1 MAPANG
7 ADAPS
12 DLSATA
18 GDTQVTLEWDDS
30 DDSTI
35 TGYRVLWMEPMVKLV
50 YPSHSTN
57 TSVAI
62 EAGDRFGQ
70 SVGIDGDRAVVGAPL
85 QESLNNSNVS
95 ITDGGWAH
103 AYSSGSS
110 GWSYDEFLAVSD
122 PQEKGR
128 LGESVAI
135 ASRTAVVGAPSYY
148 DVTDPGKVIIAAKG
162 GVSNSWAIKFTETG
176 DEDNDYLG
184 TSVAIDDGIAIA
196 GARGIEI
203 NNLAEAG
210 KAFVYTRDSDNQDS
224 GVWSEEAALDPGAN
238 VGIGNLGNRFG
249 SSVAVDDGTIV
260 VGAWGE
266 DFTRGAAYVFT
277 KNFQGDWTRV
287 ARLTASSRE
296 IGDAFGSA
304 VAIDGDTIVVGAQ
317 NWDGGSTD
325 APQHGAAFVFTKN
338 NNVWSR
344 VARLTASDYAAQDQ
358 FGFAVAV
365 EGDTIVV
372 GDFQGD
378 DDGDDSGSVYL
389 FTKPSGGWATSNET
403 VQLTA
408 SDGAA
413 GDNFGFSVAA
423 RGGRFIV
430 GAPGVASEKGAAY
443 VYSIP
448 EWTDITVPASNS
460 GTMSH
465 TVTGLDNGVEYTF
478 WVLPVVSSDL
488 GPASDSVTATP
499 TAAKAATPANL
510 TALGI
515 DREVTLSW
523 DDPNDSSIERFRYR
537 QKEGEGSFGSWNDID
552 PANIDSTS
560 EPGKLKYTV
569 SNLTNGI
576 TYTFQIFAKDNHEDS
591 DTSAEASA
599 TPAPPP
605 PLPLVPLFVSNIGQ
619 ETDISDGVDADLSR
633 DQAQQFSTGA
643 NETGYVL
650 GSIDLYFQRGT
661 DSGDLTV
668 TVWNSNTNA
677 DPGSTVH
684 TLTNPDTIE
693 PGLVRF
699 TAPAQLA
706 ANTNYFVHV
715 AFSGSGTPPRLR
727 TTTSTNEDAG
737 AAANW
742 SITNYRH
749 QAEPSSLTGWAYQ
762 SNLLKISINQVL
774 DLPAA
779 PANFEAT
786 GGDGQ
791 VVLSWDDP
799 QDNYITS
806 YDISTDGGTNY
817 TSVPINSSDLAYDS
831 VEGTITYVTGL
842 PNGATYNLAVR
853 AVNSTGNGTASTQSV
868 VMMPADTTRL
878 TVGALDAKV
887 QLSWVDP
894 GNDTIATYQI
904 WRHAQS
910 AKLTAADADEI
921 DALGNSVAVVGDTA
935 VVGAPGDADSSG
947 DFGAVLVFTQDSTG
961 DWSQTANLKASDAA
975 EDDGFGSSVA
985 FDGDTIVV
993 GAPFDDDNGDGS
1005 GSAYV
1010 FTKSNGDWGNAPPS
1024 GDHRVET
1031 AKLTVPEAAAGDEFG
1046 WNAVAVDGDTIVIG
1060 AYGRDSTKGAAYVFT
1075 EPTAGWG
1082 AWDGLPQTGAN
1093 DEEEDKD
1100 GLTAKLTASDGAQN
1114 DKFGTSVAI
1123 DVDTIVVGAD
1133 WYDSDTG
1140 PAYVFV
1146 KPGAGWATGTE
1157 TAKLTASDGADDDKF
1172 GFSVAVDDDTV
1183 VVGAYGD
1190 DSEMGSAYV
1199 FVKPGAG
1206 WADSNE
1212 TAKLTASDGAD
1223 DDYFGY
1229 SVAVDDDAVVVGA
1242 YGDNGIEVGADS
1254 GLAYVFVKPG
1264 NDDGWAATNY
1274 DGNEAA
1280 QLTASNGA
1288 QNDKFG
1294 TSVAID
1300 GGAVVVGAIA
1310 NAAYAFDAL
1319 GTTIDSD
1326 SMDLVYADNTIGY
1339 TVSGLT
1345 NYLTYTFKVW
1355 AVNPSGVGGAAT
1367 ATATPRPAPPAP
1379 QNLQATPG
1387 DRQVALSWDDPN
1399 DSGIT
1404 RYQYSTDYMIN
1415 GGNGNNGV
1423 ASFNDIP
1430 GSNATTSS
1438 YTVTGLAHSTTY
1450 TLALRAVNPSGNG
1463 EASTVTAL
1471 TLPAKPTGLTGIEY
1485 NSQVELGWDD
1495 SDDSTIT
1502 KYQLLQITPRK
1513 LTAGGVGRDGDFF
1526 GMAVAAD
1533 GDTALVG
1540 ALQAY
1545 DADFNNRPGAA
1556 YVFTKNSESGE
1567 WIQATLTASDGN
1579 DGDEFGQS
1587 VALDGDTA
1595 VVGAPGADKGE
1606 AGEGQV
1612 TGTGAAYV
1620 FIRDSAGSWTQAA
1633 KLTADDAAEDDQF
1646 AYSVAVYD
1654 DTVVIGAHHD
1664 DDDGAESGSAYV
1676 FTKPANGGWT
1686 STNTAVKLTSPDAAA
1701 GGYYGNSVA
1710 VSGDTI
1716 VVGAHKADS
1725 AYAITKPSS
1734 DANDDGSI
1742 DWQDW
1747 DALDADGKATLTATL
1762 TAFDATAGDEFG
1774 ISVAIDGNTIVVG
1787 AHKADSAYAITKPSS
1802 DANNDGS
1809 IDWEDWDYL
1818 DADGKAAL
1826 TATLTA
1832 FDAAAGDEF
1841 GISVGVSGDTIVVGA
1856 HKDDDKGDESGSAYV
1871 FTKPAAGWDTT
1882 TETAKIIDHDGAED
1896 DFFGWSVAVDG
1907 STAVVGAYGDGS
1919 NKGAAHIMGI
1929 PSWTDISDSA
1939 VGGANATSYTVT
1951 GLTNDVMYTFQLRA
1965 VASDSHS
1972 PASDRLNVT
1981 PKAVPYSPTNLSAAG
1996 GNGQVALSWDDPED
2010 DTITGYKYS
2019 TDGGTTFAEIGGSGT
2034 TTTTYTVTGLTN
2046 GVTHTLALRAVNDL
2060 GNGAPSTVSAL
2071 MVPVAPANLSAAP
2084 GDGKV
2089 ALSWADPGN
2098 ATITKY
2104 QYSTDGGAIFSD
2116 FDGGINSATT
2126 ANTVTD
2132 LTNYQEY
2139 SFQIRAVNA
2148 SGEGPASN
2156 SASATPRIGKPA
2168 KPTGLGAVAGDK
2180 QVTLRWTDPD
2190 DSTIDAYQISEVIPE
2205 AFLTASG
2212 GAAGAHFGT
2221 SVAIDGDTA
2230 VVGADRA
2237 NSRKG
2242 SVYIFTR
2249 ESTGNW
2255 TQQAELEG
2263 EETGDQFG
2271 WSVAVDGDT
2280 VVVGAHAYDGE
2291 DDEGN
2296 TLTNSGAIY
2305 VFTKPT
2311 SSGGW
2316 ADTIA
2321 APAKLT
2327 PTDPEAYAFFGGS
2340 VDLDGNT
2347 LAIGSRLYNA
2357 GGYFSAGAAYVFTET
2372 NDVWSQAAKLTAST
2386 SLQLA
2391 YLGYSL
2397 AVDGDTV
2404 LVGAYGDDTVFG
2416 ELGSGSAY
2424 VFDKPP
2430 GGWTDGNETAKLTA
2444 SDRQPSGYF
2453 GFSVALDGDT
2463 AVIGASQHS
2472 DPETGAGSGAAY
2484 VFARESGVWGEKARL
2499 TPSDAAARDNFGV
2512 SVAVDGDTVV
2522 VGSWQD
2528 DDNGRNSGSAYVFT
2542 KPDLG
2547 WAGTFETLKLTYSDG
2562 AVNDRFGWSVAVDEY
2577 AEGGGLALVGA
2588 YSDDIATGMDAGSVH
2603 VLGIPN
2609 WVNIGDENDD
2619 DIDYNDDGTISH
2631 NVVKVPD
2638 GTDTDLSNGTPYD
2651 FQIRALNESGPGPA
2665 SDGASA
2671 TPLGVPAGLG
2681 TLTPSEG
2688 DTQVT
2693 LKWDKPADDDA
2704 IATITGYKFS
2714 KDNGANFVDL
2724 SLSDIYDIDEN
2735 GVITNAYIVTRLT
2748 NDTTYTFAVRAVNVI
2763 GEGSVSTV
2771 GATPGS
2777 ATPLAPANLQAA
2789 PGDTQ
2794 VRLTWDDP
2802 RDSSIDKYIL
2812 STDDTNY
2819 VDIDLQEIYY
2829 GIDGKF
2835 RYTVTG
2841 LTNGTDYTFYLRA
2854 VDNAEQSDPATITA
2868 TPRGVEL
2875 DAANNPVPIVPNSPT
2890 ELKAT
2895 GRHEEVGL
2903 TWDDPDDAS
2912 IDKYQ
2917 YQQLQANAQGNFDNW
2932 GVDWDNIALGD
2943 IENIDENTIG
2953 YTVSNL
2959 TNGEKYKFRIRAVDL
2974 VGEGTAD
2981 DEFSGE
2987 SDEVEAIPLPDRP
3000 RAPTNLNVTGRNQEV
3015 TLTWRAPP
3023 GSVVDKYEV
3032 LHLQASELAAPN
3044 VAKDDKF
3051 GYSVAVDG
3059 DIAVVGAYRDDDN
3072 GADSGAAYV
3081 FTRSGSV
3088 VWDEGVKLTASDGD
3102 SFDNF
3107 GISVAVDGETIVIGA
3122 PGDDREDDDTT
3133 INVVE
3138 TAVNSGSAYVF
3149 TKVEG
3154 EWRQAAKLTAD
3165 DGESLDY
3172 FGHSV
3177 AVSGNTVLVGAY
3189 QDDREETDTE
3199 TELEDSGSVY
3209 VFTKPTGGWGAWDDL
3224 PQTGASDPEE
3234 DKDGLTAKLNAPNAA
3249 DDDRFGSSVALDD
3262 DTAVIGAPGDDAK
3275 GIDSGSVYVFVKPSG
3290 GPWVTTSTQTATL
3303 IAGDGEPGDSFGISV
3318 TVDGDTAVVGA
3329 YQHDP
3334 IAPDSDPNAPSYL
3347 LDAGAAYVFT
3357 RDLGGTWDTGEKL
3370 TAEDGETGDYFGYSV
3385 AVDVDTVVVGAYQDD
3400 DNGTDSGSA
3409 YIFTRDS
3416 ETNTRSQNNKLTHEN
3431 GEAGDWFGYSVAVD
3445 TEAHTALIG
3454 AGSAHVMDIH
3464 DWHDVAASGPV
3475 ITHTIAD
3482 LTNNREYD
3490 FAVRAVNL
3498 AGIGEPAEM
3507 EATPV
3512 RTVYTPPPNVLPR
3525 FEEGTRTTRAVPE
3538 NAETGTPVGEP
3549 VTATDQ
3555 DNNPLEYSLSGTGQ
3569 VSFDVDRRTGQI
3581 TTKTLLDYEVENEY
3595 WVQLR
3600 VRDGEGGIDSIE
3612 VIIDVN
3618 NVDEAGTVSLSPE
3631 QPEIGT
3637 PVAASLSDPDGSL
3650 SDISWQWARSS
3661 DGSDWSDI
3669 SGANSDSYTLVADDV
3684 GVHLQATA
3692 SYTDGHGP
3700 GKSAHAVMERQT
3712 AQPAAPNRAPYFII
3726 GSDTVTFTVDENT
3739 PPGSPVGDA
3748 VAATDPDGD
3757 VLTYS
3762 LSGTDASSFVI
3773 DGSTSQI
3780 TVGSGTL
3787 LDYESG
3793 PTRYTVVVSVHD
3805 GRGAYGDDDTAV
3817 DDLVEVSIDVNNVD
3831 EAGTVS
3837 VSPEQPEVGTALAA
3851 SLRDPDGSLSD
3862 ISWQWAR
3869 SSDGSDWSDISGANS
3884 DSYTPVADDVGVH
3897 LQATASYTDGHGP
3910 GKSAH
3915 AVMERQ
3921 PAQRGR
3927 QTAQR
3932 GPSFEGDVTLTVD
3945 ENAPPGSPVGDAVAA
3960 TDPDGDVLTYS
3971 LSGTDAASFVLDG
3984 STGQITAKT
3993 LLDYETQSQYSVR
4006 VRVRDG
4012 QGGIDSIEVSIDV
4025 NNVDEAGT
4033 VSLSPEQP
4041 EIGTPVAA
4049 SLRDLDGSLSDIS
4062 WQWARS
4068 SDGSDWSDISGAN
4081 SDSYTPVADDVGVH
4095 LQATASYTD
4104 GHGPGKSAHAV
4115 MERQTAQR
4123 GPSFEGDVTLTVDE
4137 NAPPGSLVGDAV
4149 AATDPDGDVLTYSL
4163 SGTDASSFVLDG
4175 STGQI
4180 TVGSGTLL
4188 DYESGPTR
4196 YTVVVSVHDGRGAYG
4211 GDDTA
4216 VDDLIEVIIDVSNV
4230 DEAGTVSV
4238 SPEQPEVGTALV
4250 VSLRDPDGSL
4260 SDISWQ
4266 WARSS
4271 DRTDWQ
4277 DMAGA
4282 NSDSYTPVADD
4293 VGVHLQAT
4301 ASYTDGHGP
4310 GKSAHAV
4317 MERQTA
4323 QRGPSFEG
4331 DVTLTVDE
4339 NAPPGSLVG
4348 DAVAAT
4354 DPDGDVLT
4362 YLLSGTDASS
4372 FVLDGSTGQI
4382 TVGSGTLLDYE
4393 SGPTRYT
4400 VVVSVHDGR
4409 GAYGGDDTAVDA
4421 SIEVSIDVSNVDEA
4435 GTVSVSLEQPE
4446 VGTALVASLRDP
4458 DGSLSDISWQWARS
4472 SDRTDWQD
4480 MAGASSFT
4488 YTPVDL
4494 DADKYLRV
4502 TASYADGEGSG
4513 KQAQAVLNNPV
4524 QGLPEP
4530 VATPTTTPT
4539 DTPAPEPTSTP
4550 TPTLT
4555 APTPTPTAE
4564 PAPSEADGGD
4574 EGFPWW
4580 VIVAVVIGVVAGV
4593 VLTIVVLR
4601 RRR

>member
-1 MAPANG
+1 MRTSSTLQNLAIVAMAIVIVGVASWAAISSITAAN
-7 ADAPS
+7 APS
-12 DLSATA
+12 GLTATA
-18 GDTQVTLEWDDS
+18 GDTQVTLTWNPQ
-30 DDSTI
+30 DSTI
-35 TGYRVLWMEPMVKLV
+35 TGYRVLWMEPTDKLDD
-50 YPSHSTN
+50 PSKENNPQVS
-57 TSVAI
+57 I
-62 EAGDRFGQ
+62 EAGDMFGQ
-70 SVGIDGDRAVVGAPL
+70 SVGIDGDRAVVGAPF
-85 QESLNNSNVS
+85 QKSRTNANVDVE
-95 ITDGGWAH
+95 DGGWPH
-103 AYSSGSS
+103 AYSRSS
-110 GWSYDEFLAVSD
+110 GEWSYDEFLAVSN
-122 PQEKGR
+122 PQEDGR
-128 LGESVAI
+128 LGNAVAMAGRTAVAGAPSYYQDPNADPGRVTIAVWDSLSESWASKFSATGVAGNDFFGTSVAI
-135 ASRTAVVGAPSYY
+135 DGGTAVVGAPGVAVGSDTY
-148 DVTDPGKVIIAAKG
+148 VGKAYVFTRDS
-162 GVSNSWAIKFTETG
+162 SNQDTGSWSQETVLDAG
-176 DEDNDYLG
+176 SNAGQGTVFG
-184 TSVAIDDGIAIA
+184 TSVAVDG
-196 GARGIEI
+196 
-203 NNLAEAG
+203 N
-210 KAFVYTRDSDNQDS
+210 
-224 GVWSEEAALDPGAN
+224 
-238 VGIGNLGNRFG
+238 
-249 SSVAVDDGTIV
+249 TIV
-260 VGAWGE
+260 VGANGE
-266 DFTRGAAYVFT
+266 DTYTGAAYVFT
-277 KNFQGDWTRV
+277 KSNNVWSRV
-287 ARLTASSRE
+287 VRLTAPNSQY
-296 IGDAFGSA
+296 GDGFGGS

-317 NWDGGSTD
+317 GWDGGAQGS
-325 APQHGAAFVFTKN
+325 PRYGAAFVFTKN
-338 NNVWSR
+338 NNVWTR
-344 VARLTASDYAAQDQ
+344 VARLTASDYADTSDVAEQDQ

-372 GDFQGD
+372 GNHLDD

-389 FTKPSGGWATSNET
+389 FTKPSGGWTTANET

-408 SDGAA
+408 SGAA
-413 GDNFGFSVAA
+413 ADDEFGFSVAA

-430 GAPGVASEKGAAY
+430 GAPGVANEKGAAY

-448 EWTDITVPASNS
+448 EWTDIPVPGSNS

-465 TVTGLDNGVEYTF
+465 TVTGLTNAVAYTF
-478 WVLPVVSSDL
+478 WVVPVVGSNL

-510 TALGI
+510 KAQGI

-523 DDPNDSSIERFRYR
+523 DDPNDSSIIRYR
-537 QKEGEGSFGSWNDID
+537 YQQKVGDGAFGSWNDIELTD
-552 PANIDSTS
+552 IDSS
-560 EPGKLKYTV
+560 ETGKLKYTV
-569 SNLTNGI
+569 SNLTNGT
-576 TYTFQIFAKDNHEDS
+576 TYTFQIFAKDNHDDS
-591 DTSAEASA
+591 ETSAASA

-605 PLPLVPLFVSNIGQ
+605 PLPLVPVFLSNFGQ
-619 ETDISDGVDADLSR
+619 VTDTSVGVDADLSS

-643 NETGYVL
+643 DEAGYVL
-650 GSIDLYFQRGT
+650 GSIDVYFQRGT
-661 DSGDLTV
+661 DSEDLTV
-668 TVWNSNTNA
+668 TVWNSNNNNTN
-677 DPGSTVH
+677 PGSTVH
-684 TLTNPDTIE
+684 TLTYPGTIE

-699 TAPAQLA
+699 TAPENAQLV
-706 ANTNYFVHV
+706 ANTYYFVHV
-715 AFSGSGTPPRLR
+715 ASSGSGTPPRLR
-727 TTTSTNEDAG
+727 TTASTNVDAG

-742 SITNYRH
+742 SMITYRH
-749 QAEPSSLTGWAYQ
+749 QADSSSPTGWSNQA
-762 SNLLKISINQVL
+762 NLLKISINQVL

-806 YDISTDGGTNY
+806 YDISADGGTNY

-947 DFGAVLVFTQDSTG
+947 DFGAVLVFTRDSTG

-1010 FTKSNGDWGNAPPS
+1010 FIKSNGDWGNAPPS

-1031 AKLTVPEAAAGDEFG
+1031 AKLTAPDGAAEHYFG
-1046 WNAVAVDGDTIVIG
+1046 TSVVVYDGDGASAIVVG
-1060 AYGRDSTKGAAYVFT
+1060 AYGHANTKGAAYVFA

-1082 AWDGLPQTGAN
+1082 AWDGLPQTGTN

-1133 WYDSDTG
+1133 WDDSDTG
-1140 PAYVFV
+1140 SAYLFV
-1146 KPGAGWATGTE
+1146 KPETGWATGTE

-1199 FVKPGAG
+1199 FVKPGAV
-1206 WADSNE
+1206 WAPGTE
-1212 TAKLTASDGAD
+1212 TAKLTASDGAA

-1229 SVAVDDDAVVVGA
+1229 SVAVDDDTVVVGA
-1242 YGDNGIEVGADS
+1242 YGDNGIEIGADS

-1274 DGNEAA
+1274 NRNEAA
-1280 QLTASNGA
+1280 QLIASNGA
-1288 QNDKFG
+1288 QNDRFG

-1300 GGAVVVGAIA
+1300 GGAVVVGASA

-1326 SMDLVYADNTIGY
+1326 SMDLVYDDAEDTIGY
-1339 TVSGLT
+1339 TVTSLT

-1379 QNLQATPG
+1379 QNLRATPG

-1404 RYQYSTDYMIN
+1404 GYDISTD
-1415 GGNGNNGV
+1415 GGE
-1423 ASFNDIP
+1423 SFTDIP
-1430 GSNATTSS
+1430 GSNAATTS

-1450 TLALRAVNPSGNG
+1450 TLSLRAVNPSGDG
-1463 EASTVTAL
+1463 DASTVTAL

-1485 NSQVELGWDD
+1485 NSQVELGWDG

-1502 KYQLLQITPRK
+1502 KYQLLQIAPSK
-1513 LTAGGVGRDGDFF
+1513 LTAGDAGTDDDFF
-1526 GMAVAAD
+1526 GMAVAVD

-1540 ALQAY
+1540 ALRAY
-1545 DADFNNRPGAA
+1545 DADFYRTGAA
-1556 YVFTKNSESGE
+1556 YIFTKNSESGE
-1567 WIQATLTASDGN
+1567 WTQATLTALDGN
-1579 DGDEFGQS
+1579 DGDEFGRS
-1587 VALDGDTA
+1587 VSLDGDTA
-1595 VVGAPGADKGE
+1595 VVGAPGADNGV

-1620 FIRDSAGSWTQAA
+1620 FIRDSAGSWTQAG

-1654 DTVVIGAHHD
+1654 DTVVIGAHRD
-1664 DDDGAESGSAYV
+1664 DDNGAESGSAYV
-1676 FTKPANGGWT
+1676 FTKPANGDWT
-1686 STNTAVKLTSPDAAA
+1686 STNTAVKLTAPDAAA
-1701 GGYYGNSVA
+1701 GGYYGN
-1710 VSGDTI
+1710 
-1716 VVGAHKADS
+1716 
-1725 AYAITKPSS
+1725 
-1734 DANDDGSI
+1734 
-1742 DWQDW
+1742 
-1747 DALDADGKATLTATL
+1747 
-1762 TAFDATAGDEFG
+1762 
-1774 ISVAIDGNTIVVG
+1774 SVAIDGNTIVVG

-1802 DANNDGS
+1802 DANDDDS
-1809 IDWEDWDYL
+1809 IDWQDWDAL

-1832 FDAAAGDEF
+1832 GNAAAGDEF
-1841 GISVGVSGDTIVVGA
+1841 GISVAIGGNTIVVGAHEADSAYAITKPSSDANNDGSIDWEDWDSLDADRKATLTATLTAFDATPGDEFGISVAVSGDTIVVGA
-1856 HKDDDKGDESGSAYV
+1856 HKDEDKGDEFGSAYV

-1882 TETAKIIDHDGAED
+1882 TETAKIIDQDRAED
-1896 DFFGWSVAVDG
+1896 DQFGSSLAVDG
-1907 STAVVGAYGDGS
+1907 STVLIGARGDES

-1939 VGGANATSYTVT
+1939 AGGANATSYTVT

-1965 VASDSHS
+1965 VAADSHS
-1972 PASDRLNVT
+1972 PASDRFNVT
-1981 PKAVPYSPTNLSAAG
+1981 PKAVPHAPANLLATP
-1996 GNGQVALSWDDPED
+1996 GNAHVALSWDDPD
-2010 DTITGYKYS
+2010 DTTITGYQYQQ
-2019 TDGGTTFAEIGGSGT
+2019 AEGEGEFGDWADISGSMAT
-2034 TTTTYTVTGLTN
+2034 TTSHTVTGLTN
-2046 GVTHTLALRAVNDL
+2046 GTSYTFAVRAVNDSL
-2060 GNGAPSTVSAL
+2060 GNGAASTVTAV
-2071 MVPVAPANLSAAP
+2071 MVPTAPTGLSAAP
-2084 GDGKV
+2084 GDAEV
-2089 ALSWADPGN
+2089 ALSWHDPGN
-2098 ATITKY
+2098 DTIDEY
-2104 QYSTDGGAIFSD
+2104 ELSQSD
-2116 FDGGINSATT
+2116 PPQWSRVTGSNATT
-2126 ANTVTD
+2126 TTHTVTG
-2132 LTNYQEY
+2132 LTNYTGY
-2139 SFQIRAVNA
+2139 SFQIRAVNETGA
-2148 SGEGPASN
+2148 GPASN
-2156 SASATPRIGKPA
+2156 VASSTPRAPKPA
-2168 KPTGLGAVAGDK
+2168 KPTGLTAEVGDK
-2180 QVTLRWTDPD
+2180 SVMLNWDDPNNETLTE
-2190 DSTIDAYQISEVIPE
+2190 YEISEVILE
-2205 AFLTASG
+2205 DFLTATG
-2212 GAAGAHFGT
+2212 GATGDHFGI

-2237 NSRKG
+2237 NNRKG

-2249 ESTGNW
+2249 DSNGNW
-2255 TQQAELEG
+2255 TQAVKLDG
-2263 EETGDQFG
+2263 ENEGDQFG
-2271 WSVAVDGDT
+2271 WSVAVDGNT
-2280 VVVGAHAYDGE
+2280 VVVGAHAYDGKN
-2291 DDEGN
+2291 DGDE
-2296 TLTNSGAIY
+2296 TLEKSGAVY
-2305 VFTKPT
+2305 VITKPGEDAN
-2311 SSGGW
+2311 SDGS
-2316 ADTIA
+2316 ADWGDWDDLDADDKDGLTV
-2321 APAKLT
+2321 KLT
-2327 PTDPEAYAFFGGS
+2327 LMTPEADSFFGGS
-2340 VDLDGNT
+2340 VDLDGDT
-2347 LAIGSRLYNA
+2347 LVIGARLA
-2357 GGYFSAGAAYVFTET
+2357 DLEGFLSAGAAYVFTKDSVT
-2372 NDVWSQAAKLTAST
+2372 GVWSQQAKLTASDGS
-2386 SLQLA
+2386 SLS
-2391 YLGYSL
+2391 YLGYSV

-2404 LVGAYGDDTVFG
+2404 LAGAFG
-2416 ELGSGSAY
+2416 SNTAFGRAGYGSAY
-2424 VFDKPP
+2424 VFDKPL

-2444 SDRQPSGYF
+2444 SDRQPSDYF

-2472 DPETGAGSGAAY
+2472 DPITGAGSGAAY
-2484 VFARESGVWGEKARL
+2484 VFTRQTGVWGEKAKL
-2499 TPSDAAARDNFGV
+2499 TASDAAARDNFGV
-2512 SVAVDGDTVV
+2512 AVAMEGDTVV

-2547 WAGTFETLKLTYSDG
+2547 WASTFETLKLTAPDG

-2588 YSDDIATGMDAGSVH
+2588 YSDDHDAGINAGSAH

-2609 WVNIGDENDD
+2609 WV
-2619 DIDYNDDGTISH
+2619 DIDDSDDATTSH
-2631 NVVKVPD
+2631 TVAKELDDP
-2638 GTDTDLSNGTPYD
+2638 DTDLSNGDEYT
-2651 FQIRALNESGPGPA
+2651 FQVRALNRSGAGPA

-2671 TPLGVPAGLG
+2671 TPMGVPAAPSGL
-2681 TLTPSEG
+2681 SAAAG
-2688 DTQVT
+2688 DSQVA

-2771 GATPGS
+2771 GAKPGS

-2868 TPRGVEL
+2868 APRGVEL

-2895 GRHEEVGL
+2895 GGHEEVGL

-3000 RAPTNLNVTGRNQEV
+3000 RAPTNLNVTERNQEV

-3088 VWDEGVKLTASDGD
+3088 VWDEGVKLTASDGN

-3154 EWRQAAKLTAD
+3154 EWRQAAKLTAN

-3249 DDDRFGSSVALDD
+3249 DDDRFGTSVALDD

-3303 IAGDGEPGDSFGISV
+3303 VAGDGEPGDSFGISV

-3329 YQHDP
+3329 YQHDS

-3416 ETNTRSQNNKLTHEN
+3416 ETNRRSQNNKLTHEN

-3475 ITHTIAD
+3475 ITHTIAN
-3482 LTNNREYD
+3482 LTNNRQYD
-3490 FAVRAVNL
+3490 FEVRAVNL
-3498 AGIGEPAEM
+3498 AGVGDLAER
-3507 EATPV
+3507 EATPHSPV
-3512 RTVYTPPPNVLPR
+3512 PPSPTNRRPS
-3525 FEEGTRTTRAVPE
+3525 FTEGSRTTRTV
-3538 NAETGTPVGEP
+3538 AEDVALGTEVGEP
-3549 VTATDQ
+3549 LIATDRDRDRLQ
-3555 DNNPLEYSLSGTGQ
+3555 YSLSGDGRG
-3569 VSFDVDRRTGQI
+3569 SFDVD
-3581 TTKTLLDYEVENEY
+3581 
-3595 WVQLR
+3595 
-3600 VRDGEGGIDSIE
+3600 
-3612 VIIDVN
+3612 
-3618 NVDEAGTVSLSPE
+3618 A
-3631 QPEIGT
+3631 
-3637 PVAASLSDPDGSL
+3637 
-3650 SDISWQWARSS
+3650 
-3661 DGSDWSDI
+3661 
-3669 SGANSDSYTLVADDV
+3669 
-3684 GVHLQATA
+3684 
-3692 SYTDGHGP
+3692 
-3700 GKSAHAVMERQT
+3700 
-3712 AQPAAPNRAPYFII
+3712 
-3726 GSDTVTFTVDENT
+3726 
-3739 PPGSPVGDA
+3739 
-3748 VAATDPDGD
+3748 
-3757 VLTYS
+3757 
-3762 LSGTDASSFVI
+3762 
-3773 DGSTSQI
+3773 
-3780 TVGSGTL
+3780 
-3787 LDYESG
+3787 
-3793 PTRYTVVVSVHD
+3793 
-3805 GRGAYGDDDTAV
+3805 
-3817 DDLVEVSIDVNNVD
+3817 
-3831 EAGTVS
+3831 
-3837 VSPEQPEVGTALAA
+3837 
-3851 SLRDPDGSLSD
+3851 
-3862 ISWQWAR
+3862 
-3869 SSDGSDWSDISGANS
+3869 
-3884 DSYTPVADDVGVH
+3884 
-3897 LQATASYTDGHGP
+3897 
-3910 GKSAH
+3910 
-3915 AVMERQ
+3915 
-3921 PAQRGR
+3921 
-3927 QTAQR
+3927 
-3932 GPSFEGDVTLTVD
+3932 
-3945 ENAPPGSPVGDAVAA
+3945 
-3960 TDPDGDVLTYS
+3960 
-3971 LSGTDAASFVLDG
+3971 
-3984 STGQITAKT
+3984 STGQLITT
-3993 LLDYETQSQYSVR
+3993 VLLDHETQSEYSVR
-4006 VRVRDG
+4006 VRVGDGYSGRDV
-4012 QGGIDSIEVSIDV
+4012 INVTIAVSD
-4025 NNVDEAGT
+4025 VDEPPSQPGAPEVRSAGPTGLT
-4033 VSLSPEQP
+4033 VSWTAPDNQGPGITDYDVQYREAGGEFQDAGYDG
-4041 EIGTPVAA
+4041 IGTSMTLDDLKPSTSYEVQVRAINDEGA
-4049 SLRDLDGSLSDIS
+4049 SP
-4062 WQWARS
+4062 
-4068 SDGSDWSDISGAN
+4068 WS
-4081 SDSYTPVADDVGVH
+4081 
-4095 LQATASYTD
+4095 
-4104 GHGPGKSAHAV
+4104 
-4115 MERQTAQR
+4115 
-4123 GPSFEGDVTLTVDE
+4123 
-4137 NAPPGSLVGDAV
+4137 
-4149 AATDPDGDVLTYSL
+4149 
-4163 SGTDASSFVLDG
+4163 
-4175 STGQI
+4175 
-4180 TVGSGTLL
+4180 
-4188 DYESGPTR
+4188 ESGIGETEEAPT
-4196 YTVVVSVHDGRGAYG
+4196 
-4211 GDDTA
+4211 
-4216 VDDLIEVIIDVSNV
+4216 
-4230 DEAGTVSV
+4230 
-4238 SPEQPEVGTALV
+4238 
-4250 VSLRDPDGSL
+4250 
-4260 SDISWQ
+4260 
-4266 WARSS
+4266 
-4271 DRTDWQ
+4271 
-4277 DMAGA
+4277 
-4282 NSDSYTPVADD
+4282 
-4293 VGVHLQAT
+4293 
-4301 ASYTDGHGP
+4301 
-4310 GKSAHAV
+4310 
-4317 MERQTA
+4317 
-4323 QRGPSFEG
+4323 
-4331 DVTLTVDE
+4331 
-4339 NAPPGSLVG
+4339 
-4348 DAVAAT
+4348 
-4354 DPDGDVLT
+4354 
-4362 YLLSGTDASS
+4362 
-4372 FVLDGSTGQI
+4372 
-4382 TVGSGTLLDYE
+4382 
-4393 SGPTRYT
+4393 PT
-4400 VVVSVHDGR
+4400 
-4409 GAYGGDDTAVDA
+4409 
-4421 SIEVSIDVSNVDEA
+4421 
-4435 GTVSVSLEQPE
+4435 
-4446 VGTALVASLRDP
+4446 
-4458 DGSLSDISWQWARS
+4458 
-4472 SDRTDWQD
+4472 
-4480 MAGASSFT
+4480 
-4488 YTPVDL
+4488 
-4494 DADKYLRV
+4494 
-4502 TASYADGEGSG
+4502 
-4513 KQAQAVLNNPV
+4513 
-4524 QGLPEP
+4524 PEP
-4530 VATPTTTPT
+4530 
-4539 DTPAPEPTSTP
+4539 TP
-4550 TPTLT
+4550 TPTPEPTPTPTPTPTPEPTPTPTPEPTPTPTPEPTPTPTPEPTPTPTPEPMPTPTPEPTPTPTPEPTPTPTPEPTPTPTPEPTPTPTPEPTPTPTLEPTVTPTPEPTATPTPEPTATPTPEPTPTPTPEPTPTPTLEPTPTPTLEPTPTPTLEPTPTPILT
-4555 APTPTPTAE
+4555 APTPT
-4564 PAPSEADGGD
+4564 ADDGD

-4580 VIVAVVIGVVAGV
+4580 ANTVILIGIVAGV
-4593 VLTIVVLR
+4593 VLIVVVR
-4601 RRR
+4601 RRRRQRS